1 MNRRKMTV
9 SYAKL
14 WKLLIDRKIKKP
26 ELKAMADISP
36 STYTKLNRDQ
46 FVSMDVM
53 ARICGILYVDIG
65 DVMEIVECMQ
75 ED

>member
-1 MNRRKMTV
+1 
-9 SYAKL
+9 
-14 WKLLIDRKIKKP
+14 
-26 ELKAMADISP
+26 MADISP

-53 ARICGILYVDIG
+53 VRICGILYVDIG